1 MIGEVNLFGVFV
13 PPLLVWAAV
22 ALAPWVL
29 VRWGLERAG
38 AYRLVWHRALFDIA
52 LFVILWAAVAA
63 LSPSLIHP

>member
-1 MIGEVNLFGVFV
+1 MIGEIDLSGVFV
-13 PPLLVWAAV
+13 SPLLVWAVV

-29 VRWGLERAG
+29 ARWGLELAG

-63 LSPSLIHP
+63 LSARLIHP